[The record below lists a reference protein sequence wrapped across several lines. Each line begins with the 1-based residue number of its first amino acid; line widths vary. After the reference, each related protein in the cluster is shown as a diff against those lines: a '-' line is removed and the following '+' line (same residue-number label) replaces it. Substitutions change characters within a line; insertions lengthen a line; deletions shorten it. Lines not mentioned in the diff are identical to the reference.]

1 MASWSGLSSP
11 PLNRGFHG
19 RQSRASRDCPTKL
32 NGFPIP
38 GIVIDFSSNAVNC
51 ELEAANSMDSRLSI
65 FKNTLALS
73 VPNVLNPFISF
84 ILVLVISHY
93 IGVKG
98 LGEYSLVL
106 SYLGIFN
113 TLAALG
119 LEDLVVREVTR
130 RPDDAHMFFLNAGIF
145 GSISSLLALVAMDVL
160 VAVMGYE
167 KQVVYAAFLCS
178 LSRGFNHHDLYGG
191 YFSVCGKSGIC
202 GFHLCA
208 GKSSESGYMCVAL
221 ASRVRNRAAI
231 WCNSC
236 SRIFGFL
243 VMSCFYVKVLGVP
256 RGKLNLEVWRILM
269 REAPTF
275 TSIAIFSTI
284 HLSIAQILLSK
295 LQSVE
300 SVGIF
305 SAADRLL
312 AICKTVPVAFS
323 SALLPFFTRHFALG
337 PKDLMR
343 LASDSL
349 RYLFVG
355 VFPVVV
361 GTFVLA
367 DSIITQIYGQK
378 FFLAGTVLRFHILS
392 LIPFTTVYVM
402 AQVLI
407 ATDNQKVDLMINIVA
422 AITNFILNL
431 LLIPHFAE
439 LGAVFAT
446 LFTVIIFNQLQNLY
460 IRRYLFRIKFTE
472 IVTKVLISSLIM
484 GAFTYALREWNI
496 FLNIAISA
504 IVYGSLIVLLQVVSR
519 DEIEFLERLIMR
531 KARRVD
537 G

>member
-1 MASWSGLSSP
+1 
-11 PLNRGFHG
+11 
-19 RQSRASRDCPTKL
+19 
-32 NGFPIP
+32 
-38 GIVIDFSSNAVNC
+38 
-51 ELEAANSMDSRLSI
+51 MDSRLSI

-73 VPNVLNPFISF
+73 IPNVLNPFISF
-84 ILVLVISHY
+84 ILVLVISRY
-93 IGVKG
+93 LGVRG

-106 SYLGIFN
+106 SYIGIFN

-119 LEDLVVREVTR
+119 LEDLVVREVAR
-130 RPDDAHMFFLNAGIF
+130 RPDDAHLFFFNAGIF
-145 GSISSLLALVAMDVL
+145 GSISSLVALVAMDAL
-160 VAVMGYE
+160 VAAMGYE
-167 KQVVYAAFLCS
+167 KQVVYAAFVCS
-178 LSRGFNHHDLYGG
+178 LALVASTTMSYMEAIFRSVEKAEYVAVTYVLENLLRVGVCVWLLLYG
-191 YFSVCGKSGIC
+191 YGI
-202 GFHLCA
+202 
-208 GKSSESGYMCVAL
+208 VAL
-221 ASRVRNRAAI
+221 FCGI
-231 WCNSC
+231 LG
-236 SRIFGFL
+236 SRIFGL
-243 VMSCFYVKVLGVP
+243 VTMSCLYVKVLGVP
-256 RGKLNLEVWRILM
+256 RCKLNLEVWRILM
-269 REAPTF
+269 KEAPTF

-367 DSIITQIYGQK
+367 DSIIAQIYGQK
-378 FFLAGTVLRFHILS
+378 FMFAGTVLRFHILS

-407 ATDNQKVDLMINIVA
+407 ATDNQKVDLTINIVA
-422 AITNFILNL
+422 AIINLILNL
-431 LLIPHFAE
+431 LLISYLAE

-446 LFTVIIFNQLQNLY
+446 LLTIIIFNQLQNLY
-460 IRRYLFRIKFTE
+460 IRRNLFRIRFTE

-496 FLNIAISA
+496 ILNIAISA
-504 IVYGSLIVLLQVVSR
+504 IVYGSLIVLLQVVSHE
-519 DEIEFLERLIMR
+519 EIEFLKRLIIR
-531 KARRVD
+531 KVRRVD